1 MVGDPLPVREGLSAP
16 MIFNLIGF
24 QIGWFSCVLG
34 GANQLPWFGVLLSA
48 MILLIHIKR
57 AAHPAMEARLIFAA
71 LIIGL
76 MFDGVLLNLH
86 WIAFAPTPH
95 WPDQLPPPWM
105 VVLWGLFA
113 STINISLAWLQHKR
127 VMAILIGAIAGPV
140 AYWSGAR
147 LGGLQ
152 LTQPIAALIYLSIGW
167 AIAVPVLFKIA
178 ALLNTEKN

>member
-1 MVGDPLPVREGLSAP
+1 
-16 MIFNLIGF
+16 MIFNLIAF

-34 GANQLPWFGVLLSA
+34 GANQLPWFGVIISA
-48 MILLIHIKR
+48 IILFIHIKR
-57 AAHPAMEARLIFAA
+57 AAHPTIEARLIFAA

-76 MFDGVLLNLH
+76 IFDGVLLNLH
-86 WIAFAPTPH
+86 WIAFSAAPY

-113 STINISLAWLQHKR
+113 STINISLAWLRHKR

-147 LGGLQ
+147 LGALQ
-152 LTQPIAALIYLSIGW
+152 LTQPTFALIYLSIGW

-178 ALLNTEKN
+178 ALLETENN